1 MDGLSECRKK
11 CWLIA
16 SIAGILA
23 LIVLWLLVGFGLLL
37 SLFWALVLGLVL
49 GFLLP
54 SFLCGEDSAARAVT
68 PEAVQGVGDA
78 TDDEAAIDPRP
89 VAADEN
95 DARVSYGEEA
105 DSAEAAQQETVV
117 DEAEAARRAAEP
129 EVAGFAE
136 APASAPY
143 RASEVGADGDFDQG
157 DFGDTATEGTRPPGL
172 SAARGGVADDLKRI
186 KGVGPKLERVLNEYG
201 FFHFDQIAA
210 WSAGEVAW
218 VDANLGGI
226 TERVKRDGWVDQ
238 ARLLAAGGETEF
250 SQRVDRGD
258 VY

>member
-1 MDGLSECRKK
+1 MGGLSECRRT

-16 SIAGILA
+16 AIAGILL
-23 LIVLWLLVGFGLLL
+23 LIVLWFLVGFGIL
-37 SLFWALVLGLVL
+37 SSLICALVLGIVL
-49 GFLLP
+49 GLLLP
-54 SFLCGEDSAARAVT
+54 SFLCGADNAGRAVT
-68 PEAVQGVGDA
+68 PKTVQGVGDA
-78 TDDEAAIDPRP
+78 TDDEAAIDRRP
-89 VAADEN
+89 VAADE
-95 DARVSYGEEA
+95 AAASRG
-105 DSAEAAQQETVV
+105 AE
-117 DEAEAARRAAEP
+117 EP
-129 EVAGFAE
+129 EVVGFAE
-136 APASAPY
+136 APAAAPY
-143 RASEVGADGDFDQG
+143 LASDVEVDSDYDQG
-157 DFGDTATEGTRPPGL
+157 DVEGRTTEGARPPGL

-210 WSAGEVAW
+210 WSLAEVTW

-226 TERVKRDGWVDQ
+226 TERVKHDGWVDQ